1 MKYLFKVPYIM
12 VLLLLIM
19 FAGESVGQLKKV
31 PPEYKKLVKEYSDLY
46 KKIQSIQ
53 KEAMSDPELI
63 EAGENLRNKMTDL
76 MIKKDPSVKKLLEER
91 EKIES
96 QVDANPNMDQETLK
110 KLHAEYQEL
119 TKKLQKHQ
127 HAVMEQADIKAEAE
141 RIDEKVKQRMN
152 QINPE
157 TPKLIERM
165 KVLQEK
171 LESVK
176 Q

>member
-1 MKYLFKVPYIM
+1 MKYLFKMPYMM
-12 VLLLLIM
+12 VLLLLVLYT
-19 FAGESVGQLKKV
+19 GESVGQLKKV
-31 PPEYKKLVKEYSDLY
+31 SPEHKKLVKEYSDLY
-46 KKIQSIQ
+46 KKIDAIQ

-63 EAGENLRNKMTDL
+63 EAGEKLRNKMTDL
-76 MIKKDPSVKKLLEER
+76 MIKKDPSVKKLLEDR
-91 EKIES
+91 ENIET
-96 QVDANPNMDQETLK
+96 QVEANPTMDQESLK

-119 TKKLQKHQ
+119 TKKLVEHQ
-127 HAVMEQADIKAEAE
+127 HSVMEQPDIKAEAE
-141 RIDEKVKQRMN
+141 RIDEKVRQRMN

-171 LESVK
+171 LEAVK